1 MTWVQDWCI
10 AGCQEKMFSI
20 RLNFRFIMADAEGS
34 ISKNE
39 QKRQL
44 KVFIIIIF
52 VIVFLQPLKV
62 KIVSPRC
69 FHIFSLGPS
78 YRMGRVY
85 KWKWS
90 VCMYVRH
97 HFGDDHYFCL

>member
-1 MTWVQDWCI
+1 MDETKKTICLNNKVMNMTWVQDWCI

-44 KVFIIIIF
+44 KV
-52 VIVFLQPLKV
+52 LLL
-62 KIVSPRC
+62 SP
-69 FHIFSLGPS
+69 
-78 YRMGRVY
+78 
-85 KWKWS
+85 
-90 VCMYVRH
+90 
-97 HFGDDHYFCL
+97 